1 MNTPELLVGALAIGL
16 GAGSM
21 LVGYRLA
28 LVLLP
33 VWGLFAGF
41 LMGAQVEHALIGGG
55 YLVTPV
61 AWVVGG
67 VLGLVFAVLSY
78 LFWYIAVAI
87 AFASVGSWLAWGGLT
102 LVGSPEI
109 GLATVALGLGVGA
122 AVAGL
127 GLVTGVPL
135 VLVVIITAVGG
146 AHALV
151 AGVLLVLGT
160 IDLAALEY
168 GVVNAVIGAGI
179 GWWLAVIGL
188 SLIAITLQLRTIGDF
203 ALEPPAARLG

>member
-1 MNTPELLVGALAIGL
+1 MGVFAIGL

-28 LVLLP
+28 LLLLP
-33 VWGLFAGF
+33 VWGFFVAF
-41 LMGAQVEHALIGGG
+41 LIGAQVEQALIGDG
-55 YLVTPV
+55 YLATPIGS
-61 AWVVGG
+61 VVGG
-67 VLGLVFAVLSY
+67 VLGLGFGVLSY
-78 LFWYIAVAI
+78 LFWYVAVVI

-109 GLATVALGLGVGA
+109 GLATVVLGLVAGA
-122 AVAGL
+122 AVVGV

-151 AGVLLVLGT
+151 AGLLLVLGT

-168 GVVNAVIGAGI
+168 GVVKGVIGAGI
-179 GWWLAVIGL
+179 GWWLAALGL
-188 SLIAITLQLRTIGDF
+188 SLIAIAFQLRTIGDF
-203 ALEPPAARLG
+203 VLEPPATRL